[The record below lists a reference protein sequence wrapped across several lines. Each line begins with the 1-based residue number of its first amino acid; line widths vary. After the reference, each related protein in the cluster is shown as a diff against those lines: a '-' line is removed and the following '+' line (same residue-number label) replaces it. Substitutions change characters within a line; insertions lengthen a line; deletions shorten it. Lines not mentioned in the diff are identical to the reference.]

1 MMHHMRHRIVQHQ
14 GRRYSLKLDPVVW
27 DRLEELAQDRGLRLN
42 QLIGE
47 VAGSAIEESNL
58 TNALRNFCMTA
69 TLDRL
74 REVERDLEE
83 RRFTSQGVPIA
94 VIVDACPAPVLAVS
108 RTQIIQR
115 ANLAAQHWMGAEEST
130 LVGKPIANYI
140 QIRCQVPIDKIL
152 EEFDNG
158 LHRIFQGRILY
169 LRPGRVVTAR
179 VNICPGTFD
188 RDAGSSFLIM
198 VDRAPAP

>member
-1 MMHHMRHRIVQHQ
+1 MRHRIVQHL
-14 GRRYSLKLDPVVW
+14 GRRYSLKLDALLW
-27 DRLEELAQDRGLRLN
+27 ERLEELAQDRGLRLN

-47 VAGSAIEESNL
+47 VASGISEEINL

-69 TLDRL
+69 TLARL
-74 REVERDLEE
+74 RELERELEE
-83 RRFTSQGVPIA
+83 RSLTSEGVPLG

-108 RTQIIQR
+108 RGQIIQR
-115 ANLAAQHWMGAEEST
+115 ANQVAQRWMGAEEAG
-130 LVGKPIANYI
+130 LVGKPIGNYF
-140 QIRCQVPIDKIL
+140 QIRCQIPLDKIL

-158 LHRIFQGRILY
+158 LHRVFQGRILY

-188 RDAGSSFLIM
+188 RDAGTSFLII
-198 VDRAPAP
+198 VDRGPAP

>member
-1 MMHHMRHRIVQHQ
+1 MRHRIVQHLR
-14 GRRYSLKLDPVVW
+14 RRYSLKLDALLW
-27 DRLEELAQDRGLRLN
+27 ERLEELAQDRGLRLN

-47 VAGSAIEESNL
+47 VASGISEESNL

-69 TLDRL
+69 TLTRL
-74 REVERDLEE
+74 RELERELED
-83 RRFTSQGVPIA
+83 RSLTSQGVPIG
-94 VIVDACPAPVLAVS
+94 VIVDACPAPILAVS
-108 RTQIIQR
+108 RSQIIQR
-115 ANLAAQHWMGAEEST
+115 ANQPAQHWMGAEEST
-130 LVGKPIANYI
+130 LVGKPIGSYV
-140 QIRCQVPIDKIL
+140 QIRCQVPLDKIL

-179 VNICPGTFD
+179 INICPGTFD

-198 VDRAPAP
+198 VDRGPGP